1 MLNRYYFYNNPDM
14 DPYNTLAL
22 EESFLQNIAPDEII
36 LYLYSH
42 ADTVVIGR
50 NQNVWTECRHEQLLA
65 EGGKLARRVSGGGA
79 VFHDIGNINFSFI
92 VGRECYDLPRQL
104 MVILEAV
111 RSFGIE
117 AEFSGRN
124 DIIADGRKFSG
135 NAFCFRKN
143 GAFHHGTIL
152 IKSSVDKINKYLAV
166 PKDKIA
172 SKGIASVRS
181 RVVNLTELNPDIT
194 PEKMAEA
201 LHKSFIAEYGET
213 GEYPLLEKA
222 LSESHAIAE
231 RNASWDWRFGES
243 PSFDITFGTR
253 FPWGGIELNLKLKDA
268 EVEEARIFSDSM
280 EPDLIADISSQL
292 RGCEFRSDAL
302 CAAVGR
308 TPCTGVA
315 QRTILND
322 IADFI
327 KQQGY

>member
-1 MLNRYYFYNNPDM
+1 MLSKYYFYNNPDM

-22 EESFLQNIAPDEII
+22 EEAFLQNIAPDEII

-50 NQNVWTECRHEQLLA
+50 NQNAWAECRHEQLLD

-79 VFHDIGNINFSFI
+79 VFHDVGNINFSFI
-92 VGRECYDLPRQL
+92 VGRENYDLPRQL
-104 MVILEAV
+104 KVILDAV

-124 DIIADGRKFSG
+124 DITADGRKFSG

-143 GAFHHGTIL
+143 GAFHHGTVL

-166 PKDKIA
+166 SKDKIE

-194 PEKMAEA
+194 PQKMAEA
-201 LHKSFIAEYGET
+201 LHDSFKAEYGET
-213 GEYPLLEKA
+213 GEYPLLQKA
-222 LSESHAIAE
+222 LAESHALAE
-231 RNASWDWRFGES
+231 RNASWEWRFGES
-243 PSFDITFGTR
+243 PKFDITFATR
-253 FPWGGIELNLKLKDA
+253 FPWGGVEFNLKLNGA
-268 EVEEARIFSDSM
+268 QVQEARIFSDSM
-280 EPDLIADISSQL
+280 EPDLIADIPARL
-292 RGCEFRSDAL
+292 EGCSFRSDAL
-302 CAAVGR
+302 SAAVR
-308 TPCTGVA
+308 NAPCTNEA
-315 QRTILND
+315 QSAIIKD

-327 KQQGY
+327 MQQNY

>member
-22 EESFLQNIAPDEII
+22 EEAFLENIAPDEII

-50 NQNVWTECRHEQLLA
+50 NQNAWAECRHEQLLA

-79 VFHDIGNINFSFI
+79 VFHDVGNINFSFI
-92 VGRECYDLPRQL
+92 VGRQCYDLPRQL
-104 MVILEAV
+104 KVILDAV

-124 DIIADGRKFSG
+124 DITADGRKFSG
-135 NAFCFRKN
+135 NAFCFRKK

-152 IKSSVDKINKYLAV
+152 IRSSVDKINKYLAV
-166 PKDKIA
+166 PKDKIE

-194 PEKMAEA
+194 PELMAEA
-201 LHKSFIAEYGET
+201 LHQSFKAEYGET
-213 GEYPLLEKA
+213 GEYPLLQKSLAESKA
-222 LSESHAIAE
+222 MAE

-253 FPWGGIELNLKLKDA
+253 FIWGGVEFNLKLKDA
-268 EVEEARIFSDSM
+268 EVTQARIFSDSM
-280 EPDLIADISSQL
+280 EPDLIADIPARL
-292 RGCEFRSDAL
+292 TGCAFRSDAL
-302 CAAVGR
+302 RDAVMG
-308 TPCTGVA
+308 TPCANEA
-315 QRTILND
+315 QAAIIKD

-327 KQQGY
+327 AQQNY